1 MRAPK
6 EAMSCETA
14 VWRNSLGLCN
24 YCMYVLQQW
33 NSGRKSP
40 QACQRT
46 NFEVWAC
53 IVTPCSKVT
62 HVWRWHK
69 TSQASMCRSFCCS
82 HRNLSGKVLSINAWT
97 SWPHSNI
104 QGPSGFLNIGSMSTS
119 SWKSPA
125 ISTIFLSLTSS
136 WIQWWRLISHQNPDD
151 WLILI
156 YYYNIIYA
164 PGPATPPS
172 PPPPW
177 DGSHILAPYE
187 IFPLPPP
194 VVWWGCGMVCWVCMV
209 CMVGL
214 VWHVWKVWYVWY
226 VW

>member
-1 MRAPK
+1 MEFWK
-6 EAMSCETA
+6 
-14 VWRNSLGLCN
+14 
-24 YCMYVLQQW
+24 
-33 NSGRKSP
+33 KIP

-172 PPPPW
+172 PHPHGMGPIYWPHMRSSPSPPCGVVGVWHCP
-177 DGSHILAPYE
+177 P
-187 IFPLPPP
+187 PPP